1 MERVAEAK
9 IGFARLLRNPFARNL
24 TVILI
29 FLFVLAAG
37 LIAFYSHYSAEKLKR
52 EWMDHE
58 AAVLGRLAE
67 EHPEQAAE
75 WLGYVAESDSISQE
89 TIEAGRR
96 LMERYGMTSALET
109 RWFPVIGDFVVHT
122 RWYLLLG
129 VCVLFLIAGWLLY
142 RETHG
147 YLRKIRSLAVALED
161 VVKHNQPMPYRLY
174 DEGELGLLANG
185 TQELALR
192 LQETIEQLHREKTFL
207 KQTVAD
213 ISHQLKTPL
222 ASLTIYVD
230 LLQGDRLD
238 PAHSAEFLER
248 CRHELDRMEWLTL
261 TLLKLA
267 RLEADALE
275 MNIDK
280 ADLNETV
287 RNAVSSVRK
296 LADAKR
302 IDIRIEQPQAS
313 LVVDHDPRW
322 LEEAIVNLLKNAIEH
337 SPNDGTVAVSLE
349 QTPVFTRLRII
360 DRGSG
365 IDARHVPHIFKKFYR
380 SSKEGSGVGL
390 GLPLAKSIVE
400 KHGGVLS
407 VAANPSGGTIF
418 HMTLPL
424 HPFPAD
430 PANLTKL

>member
-1 MERVAEAK
+1 MERVTETK
-9 IGFARLLRNPFARNL
+9 IGLARLWRNSFVRNL
-24 TVILI
+24 TIILVL
-29 FLFVLAAG
+29 LFILASG
-37 LIAFYSHYSAEKLKR
+37 LVAVYAHYSAEKLKQN
-52 EWMDHE
+52 WMDHE
-58 AAVLGRLAE
+58 AAILGRLAE

-75 WLGYVAESDSISQE
+75 WLGYVTESDSISQE

-96 LMERYGMTSALET
+96 LMERYGMASALES
-109 RWFPVIGDFVVHT
+109 RWFPVIGDYAAHT

-129 VCVLFLIAGWLLY
+129 VCALFLLAGWLLH
-142 RETHG
+142 RETHR

-174 DEGELGLLANG
+174 DEGELGLLASG

-192 LQETIEQLHREKTFL
+192 LRETIEQLHREKSFL
-207 KQTVAD
+207 KMTVAD

-222 ASLTIYVD
+222 ASLTLYVD

-238 PAHSAEFLER
+238 PEHSAEFLER

-267 RLEADALE
+267 RIEADALE
-275 MNIDK
+275 MNIGK
-280 ADLNETV
+280 ARLDETV
-287 RNAVSSVRK
+287 RNAISSVQR

-302 IDIRIEQPQAS
+302 VDIRIEQPQAS
-313 LVVDHDPRW
+313 LVVSHDPRW

-337 SPNDGTVAVSLE
+337 SPDNGTVAVDLE

-407 VAANPSGGTIF
+407 VAPNPAGGTIF